1 MSVSGTGITDVK
13 LSELLAPDVPR
24 AVRERGHE
32 YFLQGRVRLL
42 EVEPDEIT
50 AEVRGSENYEVWITF
65 AGDGFGW
72 FCDCP
77 YGIEDN
83 HVCKHVWATIL
94 FAESTGQLK
103 LQPARQQRQRQP
115 DWALRLEDIEQ
126 QARLESPRAEWPAA
140 RQILYEIDVQSSIAY
155 GGLAITM
162 YMQDRNAKGTGWNM
176 RKELRLDGD
185 QIGALPDTF
194 DRQILGMLSGAT
206 TYYSYAGSVSPR
218 LRMRWPLTAQIL
230 PLLARTGRC
239 VVIDRNERGTY
250 PLTWSGDEPWRF
262 ELQVEAQDRQV
273 TIDGVFLRGEQRMGV
288 QDATLVTRGIVLAR
302 GEAAA
307 LDDDAPI
314 AWIGHLRQR
323 GILVAPRSDADSL
336 LARLLKSPAVP
347 PMQLPEPLKF
357 EVSSPPPERILQLA
371 GGQGNASQ
379 LRADM
384 LFSYGGEKFRAD
396 DRPVPRFDPERRVL
410 FRRNAEAES
419 EAQRELE
426 EAGLRKPARLGEGW
440 RIPAR
445 SLPSVVRKLLT
456 SGWRVEAEGRLFRT
470 PRSSRMEVASRLDWF
485 ELRGEVDYE
494 GSSASLPEVLAAVR
508 RGDHIVQLGDGS
520 YGLLPEDWLAR
531 FGRLADFGDT
541 TEHHVRFG
549 RNQALL
555 LDALLAAQPGI
566 RVDEEFAHAR
576 QQIESFQGIRAA
588 EQPPGFSGSLRD
600 YQREGLGWMHFLRSF
615 GFGGCLADD
624 MGVGKT
630 AQVLALLE
638 ERRIAQDRTGPS
650 LAVVPR
656 SLIFNWKAE
665 AARFTPELRVLDHT
679 GIDRDIGSLS
689 EHDLILTTYGTL
701 RRDIL
706 HLKEI
711 EFDYVILDEAQ
722 AIRNAATDSAKAAR
736 LLRSK
741 HRLALTGTPVEN
753 SLGDLWSIFE
763 FLNPGMFGS
772 GRAFDALAASTR
784 SDAGEESRAIIARML
799 RPLILRRTKQQ
810 VARELPEKTEQ
821 TIVCELKTPQRK
833 LYNELREYYRAN
845 LLKQIDRQG
854 IAKSKIQVLEAL
866 LRLRQAAC
874 HPGLIDPKR
883 TKDASAKVD
892 LLLDRIAEV
901 VAEGHK
907 ALVFSQFTSLLSIV
921 RQRLNG
927 MNYEYL
933 DGKTRDRQARVE
945 RFQNDDECRLFL
957 ISLKAGGLG
966 LNLTAA
972 EYVFLLDPWWNPA
985 VESQAIDRA
994 HRIGQTQ
1001 QVFAYRLIARD
1012 TVEEKVLELQKTKR
1026 DLAAAIMG
1034 EENRFVAD
1042 LGREDLELLLS

>member
-1 MSVSGTGITDVK
+1 VK

-24 AVRERGHE
+24 TVRERGYD
-32 YFLQGRVRLL
+32 YFVEGRVRIL
-42 EVEPDEIT
+42 EATPADIT
-50 AEVRGSENYEVWITF
+50 ARVRGGSEYDVWLSF
-65 AGDGFGW
+65 ANDGFEW
-72 FCDCP
+72 DCSCP
-77 YGIEDN
+77 YGLND
-83 HVCKHVWATIL
+83 VCKHVWATIL
-94 FAESTGQLK
+94 SAESKGILK
-103 LQPARQQRQRQP
+103 LQSTSDRRQRTP
-115 DWALRLEDIEQ
+115 DWQLRIERIEQ
-126 QARLESPRAEWPAA
+126 DRTSRTPRVQWNSR
-140 RQILYEIDVQSSIAY
+140 RQILYEVDVQSSVAY
-155 GGLAITM
+155 GGLAISIFM
-162 YMQDRNAKGTGWNM
+162 RDRNAKDTDWNM
-176 RKELRLDGD
+176 RKELRLDTD
-185 QIGALPDTF
+185 DLSVIQNPV
-194 DRQILGMLSGAT
+194 DRQILGMLAGAAE
-206 TYYSYAGSVSPR
+206 YYSYGSSISPR
-218 LRMRWPLTAQIL
+218 LRLRWPLTAEIV
-230 PLLARTGRC
+230 PLLAQTGRC
-239 VVIDRNERGTY
+239 VIIERNERGTR
-250 PLTWSGDEPWRF
+250 PLTWTEGEPWRF
-262 ELQVEAQDRQV
+262 ELQVETQDGQV
-273 TIDGVFLRGEQRMGV
+273 SIDGVFVRGERRINV
-288 QDATLVTRGIVLAR
+288 RDASLVFRGTLFVGGDAGPLA
-302 GEAAA
+302 
-307 LDDDAPI
+307 DDAPLE
-314 AWIGHLRQR
+314 WIRHLQQF
-323 GILVAPRSDADSL
+323 GILVAPRDQADAML
-336 LARLLKSPAVP
+336 TRILETPAPP
-347 PMQLPEPLKF
+347 PMIIPEQLRF
-357 EVSSPPPERILQLA
+357 DIVSPVPQRILHVAAARESSAQL
-371 GGQGNASQ
+371 Q
-379 LRADM
+379 ADP
-384 LFSYGGEKFRAD
+384 LFSYEGERVRAS
-396 DRPVPRFDPERRVL
+396 DRVVPKFDPNRRVL
-410 FRRNAEAES
+410 FRRNTEAES
-419 EAQRELE
+419 AALRELE
-426 EAGLRKPARLGEGW
+426 EAGLRKPGRFAEGW
-440 RIPAR
+440 KLPAK
-445 SLPSVVRKLLT
+445 SLPGVARKLMAA
-456 SGWRVEAEGRLFRT
+456 GWQVEAEGRLFRT

-485 ELRGEVDYE
+485 ELQGEVEYD
-494 GSSASLPEVLAAVR
+494 GAAASLPDVLAAIR

-541 TEHHVRFG
+541 TEQQVRFG

-555 LDALLAAQPGI
+555 LDALLASQPEVRI
-566 RVDEEFAHAR
+566 DEEFAEAR
-576 QQIESFQGIRAA
+576 RRTESFQGVRPAD
-588 EQPPGFSGSLRD
+588 QPPGFVGTLRD
-600 YQREGLGWMHFLRSF
+600 YQRDGLGWMHFLASF
-615 GFGGCLADD
+615 GLGGCLADD

-638 ERRIAQDRTGPS
+638 ERRTASDRTAPS

-665 AARFTPELRVLDHT
+665 AARFTPQLRVQDHT
-679 GIDRDIGSLS
+679 GTDRDVGSLT
-689 EHDLILTTYGTL
+689 EYDLVLTTYGTL

-736 LLRSK
+736 LLKSK

-784 SDAGEESRAIIARML
+784 GAGEEGRKILGHML

-821 TIVCELKTPQRK
+821 TIVCELKPPQRK
-833 LYNELREYYRAN
+833 LYNDLRDYYRSN
-845 LLKQIDRQG
+845 LLKQIEKHG

-883 TKDASAKVD
+883 TSDPSAKVD
-892 LLLDRIAEV
+892 LLLDRIHEV
-901 VAEGHK
+901 IAEGHK

-927 MNYEYL
+927 VNYEYL

-945 RFQNDDECRLFL
+945 HFQNDEQCQLFL

-985 VESQAIDRA
+985 VEAQAIDRA

-1001 QVFAYRLIARD
+1001 QVFAYRLIAHD

-1026 DLAAAIMG
+1026 DLAAAIIG

-1042 LGREDLELLLS
+1042 LGKEDLELLLS